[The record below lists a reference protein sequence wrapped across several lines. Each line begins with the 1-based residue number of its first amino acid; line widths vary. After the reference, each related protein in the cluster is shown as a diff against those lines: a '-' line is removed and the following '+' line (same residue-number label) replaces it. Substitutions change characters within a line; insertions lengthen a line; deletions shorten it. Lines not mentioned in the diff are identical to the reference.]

1 MTLWM
6 CFASWN
12 CWNVLVKMIQD
23 ESPKMIPK
31 RPRTASRL
39 QPLQFQSGGG
49 PLRQFSIHFLFFS
62 SLLGLKL
69 FFIAFCCSSLSMW
82 RMNSLA
88 TSQKRCFEGNMTHLV
103 KIGLYCVNILQ
114 YFNMKLQL
122 NTPWFPDISLSAVVW
137 LEITIPVG
145 VWKNVQ
151 VTSCRTTT
159 QLSIIFA
166 LDWSI

>member
-1 MTLWM
+1 MNPQKWSPKDQELHPG
-6 CFASWN
+6 CNLCNSSLVEVHFASF
-12 CWNVLVKMIQD
+12 
-23 ESPKMIPK
+23 P
-31 RPRTASRL
+31 
-39 QPLQFQSGGG
+39 
-49 PLRQFSIHFLFFS
+49 SIFFS
-62 SLLGLKL
+62 SAACWG
-69 FFIAFCCSSLSMW
+69 SSYFSSPFAAPPSPCDGW
-82 RMNSLA
+82 TPWKRFG
-88 TSQKRCFEGNMTHLV
+88 QRCFEGNMTHLD